1 VIRLAT
7 EGDAAGVQA
16 IYAPEVVETVI
27 SFELE
32 PPSVAEM
39 GRRIR
44 ETLPTYPWLVF
55 EEEGRVLGYA
65 YASAHA
71 SRAAYRWSVDLAVY
85 IGRGARRRGVGRAL
99 YASLIRVLA
108 RQGYYNAYG
117 GITLP
122 NPGSVALHEA
132 MGFEPVGVYRA
143 VGWKFGAWRD
153 VGWWALALATR
164 PPVPAEPRPLAAVP
178 FEELASLLRADGA

>member
-1 VIRLAT
+1 
-7 EGDAAGVQA
+7 
-16 IYAPEVVETVI
+16 
-27 SFELE
+27 ELE

-71 SRAAYRWSVDLAVY
+71 PRAAYRWSVDLAVY
-85 IGRGARRRGVGRAL
+85 IGRGARRRGGGRAL
-99 YASLIRVLA
+99 YAALLRVLA
-108 RQGYYNAYG
+108 RQGYYRGFG

-122 NPGSVALHEA
+122 NPGSVGLHEA
-132 MGFEPVGVYRA
+132 MGFDAVGVYWA
-143 VGWKFGAWRD
+143 VGYKHGAWHD
-153 VGWWALALATR
+153 VGWWGLELAPR
-164 PPVPAEPRPLAAVP
+164 PARPAEPRALAAVP
-178 FEELASLLRADGA
+178 REE